1 MKSGQKQ
8 LAIENYRRALEI
20 NPDNED
26 AKQNLKEL
34 ESSAAPK
41 N

>member
-8 LAIENYRRALEI
+8 LAIENYRKALEI

-34 ESSAAPK
+34 ESAPAPK